1 MHARFPLR
9 VILPLLCAPG
19 LAGPAG
25 AESAAITGRDIIPP
39 APQWVHHAV
48 VYQVYPQTFYDSNG
62 DGIGDLPGIIA
73 KLDYIKS
80 LGVDAI
86 WINPW
91 FDSPFNDAGYDIRDY
106 YKIAPR
112 YGTNDDA
119 RRLCVE
125 AHRRGLKVL
134 FDYVITYTAIDNP
147 WFVESCEPAPGPH
160 SNWYV
165 WTDNVWKDER
175 GPGWVH
181 GYGHRNGNFLS
192 NFFWSEPAL
201 NYGYGQPDPK
211 KPWQLSSRHPAVLAL
226 RAEMQKVMRFWMDL
240 GADGFR
246 ADMASSMVKGRD
258 VNRDTLG
265 YWREVRKILDEN
277 YPEAFTVAE
286 WSDPEG
292 ALDGAF
298 HAGFYHWA
306 EGFNDLYQ
314 KESWRIGNGMSEGHS
329 FFDREGK
336 GDVTRFLKRYLP
348 PYQATRAKGYVCLPL
363 GNHDIARLN
372 NNRSTDEN
380 ELLMAWGLTMP
391 GVPFVYYGT
400 EIGMRQLHDLPQI
413 EGAFTPRAGA
423 RTPMQWAPGP
433 NLGFSKADP
442 KQIYLPVDPA
452 ADAPTVAAE
461 ELDANSLLHRVRRL
475 IRLKHTEPALAAYA
489 EFVPLYAEANMYP
502 FIYARASGDNV
513 VLVALN
519 PSGQAVSATFDFT
532 VAHQGFELLAGHPA
546 ALTDEPGKLKI
557 DLPGTSYAIYRVVKQ
572 R

>member
-1 MHARFPLR
+1 
-9 VILPLLCAPG
+9 
-19 LAGPAG
+19 
-25 AESAAITGRDIIPP
+25 
-39 APQWVHHAV
+39 
-48 VYQVYPQTFYDSNG
+48 
-62 DGIGDLPGIIA
+62 
-73 KLDYIKS
+73 
-80 LGVDAI
+80 
-86 WINPW
+86 
-91 FDSPFNDAGYDIRDY
+91 
-106 YKIAPR
+106 
-112 YGTNDDA
+112 
-119 RRLCVE
+119 
-125 AHRRGLKVL
+125 
-134 FDYVITYTAIDNP
+134 
-147 WFVESCEPAPGPH
+147 
-160 SNWYV
+160 
-165 WTDNVWKDER
+165 
-175 GPGWVH
+175 
-181 GYGHRNGNFLS
+181 
-192 NFFWSEPAL
+192 
-201 NYGYGQPDPK
+201 
-211 KPWQLSSRHPAVLAL
+211 
-226 RAEMQKVMRFWMDL
+226 MRFWMDL

-423 RTPMQWAPGP
+423 RTPMQWAP
-433 NLGFSKADP
+433 D
-442 KQIYLPVDPA
+442 LPAGRPRRRCAHRGGGGAGRQLAPA
-452 ADAPTVAAE
+452 PRAKTHPAE
-461 ELDANSLLHRVRRL
+461 THR
-475 IRLKHTEPALAAYA
+475 
-489 EFVPLYAEANMYP
+489 
-502 FIYARASGDNV
+502 ARAGRLCGV
-513 VLVALN
+513 R
-519 PSGQAVSATFDFT
+519 
-532 VAHQGFELLAGHPA
+532 A
-546 ALTDEPGKLKI
+546 ALRRGQHVSVHLCPGQRRQRGAGRAEPVG
-557 DLPGTSYAIYRVVKQ
+557 PGGFGDVRFHGRAPGL
-572 R
+572 

>member
-1 MHARFPLR
+1 MHARFSLR
-9 VILPLLCAPG
+9 LVLPLLGSLG
-19 LAGPAG
+19 LAG
-25 AESAAITGRDIIPP
+25 AEPAAITGRDIIPP
-39 APQWVHHAV
+39 TPQWVHHAV
-48 VYQVYPQTFYDSNG
+48 IYQIYPQTFYDSNG
-62 DGIGDLPGIIA
+62 DGIGDLPGITE

-119 RRLCVE
+119 RRLCTE
-125 AHRRGLKVL
+125 AHKRGLKVL
-134 FDYVITYTAIDNP
+134 FDYVITYTSIDNP
-147 WFVESCEPAPGPH
+147 WFLESCEPAAGPH
-160 SNWYV
+160 ANWFV
-165 WTDNVWKDER
+165 WTDNAWKFEPGR
-175 GPGWVH
+175 GWVH

-201 NYGYGQPDPK
+201 NYGYGQPDPA
-211 KPWQLSSRHPAVLAL
+211 KPWQLSSRHPDVLAL

-246 ADMASSMVKGRD
+246 ADMANSMVKGRD
-258 VNRDTLG
+258 VNKDTLG
-265 YWREVRKILDEN
+265 YWREVRKILEEH

-298 HAGFYHWA
+298 NACFYHWA

-336 GDVTRFLKRYLP
+336 GDVTRFLQRYLP
-348 PYQATRAKGYVCLPL
+348 PYQASRAKGYVCLPL

-372 NNRSTDEN
+372 NHRSTDEN
-380 ELLMAWGLTMP
+380 ELLAAWGLTMP
-391 GVPFVYYGT
+391 GVPFLYYGT
-400 EIGMRQLHDLPQI
+400 EIGMRQLQDLPQI
-413 EGAFTPRAGA
+413 EGAYKPRAGA

-433 NLGFSKADP
+433 NLGFSTGDP
-442 KQIYLPVDPA
+442 KRLYLPVDAA
-452 ADAPTVAAE
+452 ADAPTVADE
-461 ELDANSLLHRVRRL
+461 EKDPGSLLQRVRRL

-489 EFVPLYAEANMYP
+489 EFVPLFAEANTYP

-513 VLVALN
+513 VVIALN
-519 PSGQAVSATFDFT
+519 PSGQPVSAAFDFA
-532 VAHQGFELLAGHPA
+532 VAHEGFELLAGRA
-546 ALTDEPGKLKI
+546 AVVTEDAGRVKLE
-557 DLPGTSYAIYRVVKQ
+557 LPGTSYAIYRVVKK